1 MRAPGEATAAPG
13 TAWSHRWL
21 AVGLAVAT
29 LAIVVI
35 GALLTGPTGGRVV
48 SAGESVSASAT
59 SALQGIGAILP
70 LGYAF
75 AAGMVAAVNPCGFS
89 LLPAYLGLYLGDRRQ
104 VGRRRRAAGAI
115 LVSAT
120 VTASFV
126 LLFGSAGLLI
136 SATSSVVGLVFPW
149 VGLVVGVVLIAT
161 GSYLVAGGSLYSG
174 FGDQAAQRLGGF
186 ATRPGLVGYAA
197 YGFAYGLASLGCTLP
212 IFLSVVGGGLVSSR
226 FWMVALQFVLYGL
239 GLGTVL
245 SALTLAATLFGF
257 GLLRNVRRFGRF
269 IPMVSALLLLITGVY
284 VSYYWLT
291 AGGVLERLVSGG

>member
-1 MRAPGEATAAPG
+1 MADPSTS
-13 TAWSHRWL
+13 WSRRGL
-21 AVGLAVAT
+21 ALGLAVAT

-48 SAGESVSASAT
+48 SAGESVSASAS
-59 SALQGIGAILP
+59 SALQGVGAVLP

-89 LLPAYLGLYLGDRRQ
+89 LLPAYLGLYLGDRHQ
-104 VGRRRRAAGAI
+104 AARRSRATRAI

-126 LLFGSAGLLI
+126 LLFGTAGLLI
-136 SATSSVVGLVFPW
+136 SATNSVVGLVFPW
-149 VGLVVGVVLIAT
+149 VGLVVGVLLIAT
-161 GSYLVAGGSLYSG
+161 GSYLAAGGSVYSG
-174 FGDQAAQRLGGF
+174 FGDQMAQRLGGY
-186 ATRPGLVGYAA
+186 ATRPGFVGYAA

-226 FWMVALQFVLYGL
+226 FWIMALQFVLYGL
-239 GLGTVL
+239 GLGVVL
-245 SALTLAATLFGF
+245 SALTLAATLFDF
-257 GLLRNVRRFGRF
+257 GLLRNVRQFGRY
-269 IPMVSALLLLITGVY
+269 IPLVSAVLLLITGAY

-291 AGGVLERLVSGG
+291 AGGVLERVVSPG